1 MAVQEEHTRADVLRN
16 RAALLDAAADV
27 LASAPEASLAEIA
40 TRAGLT
46 RATLYRHF
54 ESRDALLSAI
64 QEEVLRRASEA
75 LAGLDLAG
83 CDTREGI
90 RRAAAELV
98 PLALRF
104 RILLAGGASGD
115 PAFLAAREQVLAP
128 LWAVLDRGVE
138 AGELPA
144 AANPAWLRAVL
155 AGLLM
160 TAARAA
166 GAGLVDPGEASELV
180 ASTFLEGFGR
190 GGPGA

>member
-27 LASAPEASLAEIA
+27 LASAPEASLAEVA

-54 ESRDALLSAI
+54 ESREALLSAI
-64 QEEVLRRASEA
+64 QEEVLRRASEV
-75 LAGLDLAG
+75 LAGLDLTG

-98 PLALRF
+98 PLGLRF
-104 RILLAGGASGD
+104 RILLTVGASGD

-138 AGELPA
+138 AGELSA
-144 AANPAWLRAVL
+144 TANPAWLRAVL

-166 GAGLVDPGEASELV
+166 GAGLVDPGEAGELV
-180 ASTFLEGFGR
+180 ASSFLDGLGR
-190 GGPGA
+190 GGPVA

>member
-27 LASAPEASLAEIA
+27 LASAPEASLAEVA

-64 QEEVLRRASEA
+64 QEEVLRRASEV
-75 LAGLDLAG
+75 LVGLDLAG

-98 PLALRF
+98 PLGLRF

-144 AANPAWLRAVL
+144 TANPAWLRAVL

-166 GAGLVDPGEASELV
+166 GAGLVDPGEAGELV
-180 ASTFLEGFGR
+180 ASSFLDGFGR
-190 GGPGA
+190 GGPVA